1 MPPAPPT
8 FSTTIVTQSFLHRV
22 LEDARGCV
30 VGTTGR
36 ERHHHS
42 NGAIGIGLRRSDACR
57 KARREN
63 RHRERVYDLHDN
75 SPALYRCRRH
85 RPIEIFS
92 PFLWVPATEMRC
104 VRLHVQRLS
113 RGCPLRVR
121 YWGQNGRDADI
132 EFLFNFEV

>member
-1 MPPAPPT
+1 MRAVASSAPPGGNA
-8 FSTTIVTQSFLHRV
+8 TTIVM
-22 LEDARGCV
+22 
-30 VGTTGR
+30 GR
-36 ERHHHS
+36 
-42 NGAIGIGLRRSDACR
+42 LR